1 MPQEIQGPGRPA
13 AAAANL
19 RPSGV
24 KPLRASAPREAKQ
37 TLDVAEL
44 RKGGDMDLGR
54 LLAGQLE
61 ESRSLRERATG
72 RHVPK
77 ASARQSRSAGLSLP
91 ERLQK
96 LAQIKKSATDY
107 EAIFIDQLVKQM
119 RPSPLAHTPGGDTFS
134 ELAEQPFRDF
144 LSQAGGLGL
153 ANNMVGQIARQEG
166 LEQTLHEHP
175 EVMGPT
181 WRPTIPRNLGPK
193 TGERL
198 TLAPDGRKDQGSAQA
213 SGPSEAPV
221 QPIGPNDILALAPE
235 AGLEDKDSGFKPPEA
250 PVQPIGSNEEE
261 IAGAAPGLQEEDGH

>member
-1 MPQEIQGPGRPA
+1 MPQEITGRPA

-19 RPSGV
+19 RPGGV
-24 KPLRASAPREAKQ
+24 KPLRAAAPRDAKQ

-44 RKGGDMDLGR
+44 RNGGDMDLGR

-77 ASARQSRSAGLSLP
+77 ASARQSRSADLSLA
-91 ERLQK
+91 ERLKK
-96 LAQIKKSATDY
+96 LSQIKKSATDY

-153 ANNMVGQIARQEG
+153 ANTMVGQIARQEG
-166 LEQTLHEHP
+166 LEQTLQEHP

-181 WRPTIPRNLGPK
+181 WRPTIPKNLGPK

-198 TLAPDGRKDQGSAQA
+198 SLPPDGLESQGSGQA
-213 SGPSEAPV
+213 SEATADPGR
-221 QPIGPNDILALAPE
+221 PTETNE
-235 AGLEDKDSGFKPPEA
+235 A
-250 PVQPIGSNEEE
+250 E
-261 IAGAAPGLQEEDGH
+261 IAGAGSDLPE

>member
-1 MPQEIQGPGRPA
+1 MPQEITGAGRPA

-19 RPSGV
+19 RPGGV
-24 KPLRASAPREAKQ
+24 KPLRASAPREAKK
-37 TLDVAEL
+37 TMDVDEL
-44 RKGGDMDLGR
+44 RNGGDMDLGR

-61 ESRSLRERATG
+61 DSRSLRERETG

-107 EAIFIDQLVKQM
+107 ESIFIDQLVKQM
-119 RPSPLAHTPGGDTFS
+119 RPSPLAHTPGGQTFS

-153 ANNMVGQIARQEG
+153 ANTMVGQIARQEG
-166 LEQTLHEHP
+166 LEQTLQEHP

-193 TGERL
+193 MGERL
-198 TLAPDGRKDQGSAQA
+198 TLAPAGLEPQDLAEASEPPADPLQA
-213 SGPSEAPV
+213 SGPPAEPAWAYGPPDYPDRRTGDDEA
-221 QPIGPNDILALAPE
+221 
-235 AGLEDKDSGFKPPEA
+235 
-250 PVQPIGSNEEE
+250 E
-261 IAGAAPGLQEEDGH
+261 IAGAGPEPPEEDGRL